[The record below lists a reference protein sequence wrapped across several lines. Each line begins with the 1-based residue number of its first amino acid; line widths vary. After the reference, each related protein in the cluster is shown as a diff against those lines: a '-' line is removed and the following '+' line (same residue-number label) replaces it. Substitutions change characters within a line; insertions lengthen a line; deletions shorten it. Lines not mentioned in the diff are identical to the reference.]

1 MLHSLIKYGIIITE
15 VKEREETKMMY
26 SVDFENKRKA
36 ALEAMAAL
44 NAALANAAAVVG
56 NFDAENVDVYLDSI
70 TRAAAMMS
78 GVTGC
83 IKTADPADDED

>member
-1 MLHSLIKYGIIITE
+1 
-15 VKEREETKMMY
+15 MMY

-56 NFDAENVDVYLDSI
+56 NFEAENVDVYLDSI
-70 TRAAAMMS
+70 ARAAAMMS
-78 GVTGC
+78 GVADC
-83 IKTADPADDED
+83 IKTAVPADDED